1 MTEIIV
7 AAIAFLG
14 TVIGSLAGIVVSS
27 KLTEFRLR
35 QLEEKV
41 NVHNHFA
48 MRLPVAESKIDAL
61 SARIKLLEQGQ
72 RQKE

>member
-7 AAIAFLG
+7 AVIAFLG
-14 TVIGSLAGIVVSS
+14 TVAGSLAGIVVSS

-48 MRLPVAESKIDAL
+48 MRLPVAESKIDSL
-61 SARIKLLEQGQ
+61 GARIKQLEQN
-72 RQKE
+72 QKQ